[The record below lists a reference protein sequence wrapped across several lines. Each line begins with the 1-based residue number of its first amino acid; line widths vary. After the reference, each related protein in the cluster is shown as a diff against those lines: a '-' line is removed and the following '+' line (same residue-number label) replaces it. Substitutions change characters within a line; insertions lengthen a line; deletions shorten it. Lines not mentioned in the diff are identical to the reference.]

1 LAEQVFSA
9 ATISMTRNLTE
20 KSYLAG
26 LTLLSDAL
34 SDPENRMEK
43 LVQNFAAGFVPNVLY
58 QGQSVVGDTTVRETR
73 NLADAI
79 LKKLPTG
86 GNRLDPKRNLLG
98 EPIIAEQVPFVG
110 PFNPSRMSTRKGD
123 IVFEELAQLE
133 HGFTNPRPELDR
145 MINLDEFVND
155 QGRTAHDRRLEL
167 SGTVKLGGLTLRQR
181 LERTIKANNYQRLS
195 TFNEGGFKSPRVDI
209 LNNIIRRYRSAALNE
224 MFKEFPEIKEKHQI
238 LRMAKAKAKGGAG
251 EDVLSQLVNLTQQ

>member
-1 LAEQVFSA
+1 
-9 ATISMTRNLTE
+9 
-20 KSYLAG
+20 
-26 LTLLSDAL
+26 
-34 SDPENRMEK
+34 
-43 LVQNFAAGFVPNVLY
+43 
-58 QGQSVVGDTTVRETR
+58 
-73 NLADAI
+73 
-79 LKKLPTG
+79 
-86 GNRLDPKRNLLG
+86 
-98 EPIIAEQVPFVG
+98 
-110 PFNPSRMSTRKGD
+110 
-123 IVFEELAQLE
+123 
-133 HGFTNPRPELDR
+133 

-181 LERTIKANNYQRLS
+181 LERTIKAKNYQRLS